1 MLKLEIKDKKRPP
14 IETFAH
20 ILDDMIELQDI
31 GILVNYN
38 LATEGMELHGIYNF
52 NNPQLATMGIG
63 IEELNQQLATGEI
76 SREEYG
82 QNIEPLRKIFNA
94 PIKDYIY

>member
-1 MLKLEIKDKKRPP
+1 MKSKIKNVPP

-76 SREEYG
+76 SREEYD
-82 QNIEPLRKIFNA
+82 QNIENLRKMFNV